1 MNQHGV
7 ELRTA
12 ASVDVRFHVKKKT
25 ATIQFHTEGKNYLG
39 VTIPLHELERLY
51 QKIPRAEFKAL
62 GLVVAEQGTEE
73 PDARAADEDVGQ

>member
-51 QKIPRAEFKAL
+51 QKIDHKCRTKRGPFAPVTVRPRH
-62 GLVVAEQGTEE
+62 
-73 PDARAADEDVGQ
+73 